1 MNINS
6 FYLPLFLTFS
16 IGLFQI
22 DFCQGQSLQPF
33 VATANPN
40 GTFESPTVLGTKL
53 FYVSTSPTSGKE
65 LWVSDGT
72 PDGCQLVKDI
82 YTSTGSSNPH
92 DLTVVGNTLFFWAA
106 DGINGDKLWMT
117 NGTEAG
123 TQMVTDQSPTGYA
136 ATNSRRVVG
145 NRLVISTTSTNNQRY
160 LFSVDP
166 TGTVV
171 KLSPVA
177 QGNSA
182 LVNFNNRLLLFQ
194 SMDSLFLFNEVF
206 TSKTLVKTGMRIYTP
221 NLEPIGTTLGN
232 KYVFTGS
239 PTNNNFEP
247 WVTDG
252 TNAGTVQLLE
262 INPTSSS
269 FPATYFAFNGKIY
282 FVNSSGPLGSE
293 LYSTDGTPGGTGLV
307 KNINPQ
313 NGGAAG
319 SGPSSFTPVGDSLY
333 FLANDGFFGEE
344 LWVTTG
350 TLESTRRL
358 TDLILG
364 TGSGNISSLTSYQG
378 KLFFRNSYD
387 TVMVRSNG
395 VMTKIRVQNATGLG
409 GLTLVGDRLLLQ
421 INYGFARIFP
431 DYSIGRYTNN
441 SINFTNNYFLFANRI
456 FGLYNATKMF
466 SIADEELVSV
476 EPEIRNHPLILFP
489 NPARDQLNIQ
499 TRGSDSYQHY
509 FITDAIGRR
518 VNQPQPLA
526 NDRSVEVAYLP
537 AGMYWITLVGA
548 HSSQTMK
555 FVKN

>member
-1 MNINS
+1 MNFKS
-6 FYLPLFLTFS
+6 TYLSLILTIS
-16 IGLFQI
+16 IGLFRI

-33 VATANPN
+33 VATSNPT
-40 GTFESPTVLGTKL
+40 GTFEFPTVLGNKF
-53 FYVSTSPTSGKE
+53 FYVSTSPNSGKE

-72 PDGCQLVKDI
+72 SDGCQLVKDI

-123 TQMVTDQSPTGYA
+123 TQMITDQSPTGYA
-136 ATNSRRVVG
+136 STNFKRVVG
-145 NRLVISTTSTNNQRY
+145 NRLIMTTTSTNNQRY

-166 TGTVV
+166 SGAVV
-171 KLSPVA
+171 KLSPVI

-194 SMDSLFLFNEVF
+194 SMDSLFLFNEAF
-206 TSKTLVKTGMRIYTP
+206 TSKTLVKTGIRVYTP
-221 NLEPIGTTLGN
+221 NLEPIGTTMGN
-232 KYVFTGS
+232 KYIFTGAQS
-239 PTNNNFEP
+239 NNNYEL
-247 WVTDG
+247 WATDG
-252 TNAGTVQLLE
+252 TNTGTVQLLE

-269 FPATYFAFNGKIY
+269 FPGNYFAFNGKVY
-282 FVNSSGPLGSE
+282 FTNASGPVGSE

-307 KNINPQ
+307 KNINLQ
-313 NGGAAG
+313 NGGVTG
-319 SGPSSFTPVGDSLY
+319 SNPASFTAIGDSLY

-344 LWVTTG
+344 LYVTAG
-350 TLESTRRL
+350 TEASTRRL
-358 TDLILG
+358 TDLGLG
-364 TGSGNISSLTSYQG
+364 TLGGNISSLTSYQG

-395 VMTKIRVQNATGLG
+395 VMTKIKVQNATGLG
-409 GLTLVGDRLLLQ
+409 GLTLVGDRLLLP
-421 INYGFARIFP
+421 ITYGFARIFP

-441 SINFTNNYFLFANRI
+441 TINFTNNYFLFANRI
-456 FGLYNATKMF
+456 FGLYNTTKMF

-499 TRGSDSYQHY
+499 TKDIDSFHQFY
-509 FITDAIGRR
+509 ITDAFGRR
-518 VNQPQPLA
+518 VNQPQQLA
-526 NDRSVEVAYLP
+526 RDRSVMVANLP
-537 AGMYWITLVGA
+537 SGLYWITLVGA
-548 HSSQTMK
+548 HSSQTLKFMK
-555 FVKN
+555 N